1 MSHSR
6 AKFSSRPLLVIF
18 VLAGLAI
25 AVLLWRLQTGF
36 GPRSAATA
44 RECRLRY
51 EAARTLK
58 DTARVDVSFPSA
70 YQRGLSGSAPETCR
84 AFR

>member
-1 MSHSR
+1 VSDAR
-6 AKFSSRPLLVIF
+6 AKFSSRPLLVLFI
-18 VLAGLAI
+18 LAGLAI
-25 AVLLWRLQTGF
+25 AVLLWKLQTGF
-36 GPRSAATA
+36 GPRAAASA

-58 DTARVDVSFPSA
+58 DTARVDVSYPTA
-70 YQRGLSGSAPETCR
+70 YQRGLSGSSPETCR

>member
-1 MSHSR
+1 
-6 AKFSSRPLLVIF
+6 LLFI
-18 VLAGLAI
+18 LAGLAI
-25 AVLLWRLQTGF
+25 AVLLWKLQTGF
-36 GPRSAATA
+36 GPRSTASA

-58 DTARVDVSFPSA
+58 DTARVDVSYPSA
-70 YQRGLSGSAPETCR
+70 YQRGLAGSAPETCR